1 MRKRPCLWVAAG
13 LSAGILAAGHGV
25 GGLLGT
31 AAGVLALEIAR
42 WFFRRKERPLL
53 TGIFL
58 LFVFLGWGRCL
69 LQQEFRERYLPY
81 ITDGQQISVQGR
93 IDQKEYKNDQYLY
106 YLSSCRVG
114 QVSCN
119 QIIVYFDSD
128 SYAIGEILVLDGTAV
143 LWETAVNEG
152 NFDRKAYYEAKK
164 IDFAVKNPR
173 VRGVYGKE
181 NRIKERLFLLRER
194 LREVYAAAMTERDA
208 GILATMVLGDKSL
221 LDAEVKTLY
230 QVSGISHILAISG
243 LHISVIGM
251 SLYRLL
257 RRARLGFWGAGIL
270 SGIFMGCYGSM
281 TGMGTSVFRAVCMF
295 FLMLFAQAVGR
306 SYDSLNALG
315 AAALLL
321 LWDNPGILSD
331 AGFRLSFLAV
341 IGVVWMGGTV
351 RDWFAGHAVLRKLAA
366 DAVVQLA
373 TLPIVS
379 WYFFEIPI
387 YAVWV
392 NLAVLPFVSVV
403 LAAGI
408 LGGIVGLW
416 RTGAAQILLFPAHV
430 VLSGYERLCSLAAA
444 LPHASWITGKPSAG
458 RLVIY
463 YLFLA
468 AGICFL
474 KYRTKMRKEGKEDM
488 RQAGGRQTVV
498 PLLAGLLLLLI
509 LFVRPRGGFELD
521 VLDVGQGDGIF
532 LRTQSGHVLMI
543 DGGSSDVGKVGQ
555 YRLLPFLKSRG
566 IGAVDYW
573 FVSHTDSDHISGLLE
588 VFSSRYRVRHLILA
602 QGIAQDE
609 AYRTLIGL
617 ARENGTEV
625 CFMAAGD
632 VLHLGD
638 AEMTALYGANNM
650 TGNLSDKNENSLVLW
665 YEEDGF
671 TAIFPGDIGSE
682 REAEITDFLETGDV
696 DFYKAAHHGSK
707 YSNSEAFLKL
717 LSPKITAISCAEKN
731 SYGHPAREAVERI
744 KQTGSAVFYTMEAW
758 QIKVTRKG
766 TDIYVEKFKERGS
779 VFLFPGK
786 NH

>member
-1 MRKRPCLWVAAG
+1 
-13 LSAGILAAGHGV
+13 
-25 GGLLGT
+25 
-31 AAGVLALEIAR
+31 
-42 WFFRRKERPLL
+42 
-53 TGIFL
+53 
-58 LFVFLGWGRCL
+58 
-69 LQQEFRERYLPY
+69 
-81 ITDGQQISVQGR
+81 
-93 IDQKEYKNDQYLY
+93 
-106 YLSSCRVG
+106 
-114 QVSCN
+114 
-119 QIIVYFDSD
+119 
-128 SYAIGEILVLDGTAV
+128 
-143 LWETAVNEG
+143 
-152 NFDRKAYYEAKK
+152 
-164 IDFAVKNPR
+164 
-173 VRGVYGKE
+173 
-181 NRIKERLFLLRER
+181 
-194 LREVYAAAMTERDA
+194 
-208 GILATMVLGDKSL
+208 
-221 LDAEVKTLY
+221 
-230 QVSGISHILAISG
+230 
-243 LHISVIGM
+243 
-251 SLYRLL
+251 
-257 RRARLGFWGAGIL
+257 
-270 SGIFMGCYGSM
+270 
-281 TGMGTSVFRAVCMF
+281 
-295 FLMLFAQAVGR
+295 
-306 SYDSLNALG
+306 
-315 AAALLL
+315 
-321 LWDNPGILSD
+321 
-331 AGFRLSFLAV
+331 
-341 IGVVWMGGTV
+341 
-351 RDWFAGHAVLRKLAA
+351 
-366 DAVVQLA
+366 
-373 TLPIVS
+373 
-379 WYFFEIPI
+379 
-387 YAVWV
+387 
-392 NLAVLPFVSVV
+392 
-403 LAAGI
+403 
-408 LGGIVGLW
+408 
-416 RTGAAQILLFPAHV
+416 
-430 VLSGYERLCSLAAA
+430 
-444 LPHASWITGKPSAG
+444 
-458 RLVIY
+458 
-463 YLFLA
+463 
-468 AGICFL
+468 
-474 KYRTKMRKEGKEDM
+474 M

-744 KQTGSAVFYTMEAW
+744 KQTGSAVFYTMEAG